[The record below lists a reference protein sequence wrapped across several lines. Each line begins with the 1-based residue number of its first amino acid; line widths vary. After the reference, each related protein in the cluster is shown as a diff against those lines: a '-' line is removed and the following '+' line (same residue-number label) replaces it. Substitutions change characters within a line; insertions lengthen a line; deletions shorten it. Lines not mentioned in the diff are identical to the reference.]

1 MTVTQPSQDPNKDAA
16 TSAWEQQVTE
26 ATNRMQHEID
36 NINES
41 VVTSSP
47 KVAIYSKTQDGAV
60 QSFTPPADGDGF
72 VAYYTYTDTLPTLP
86 VTGQTF
92 SAFSDEEIDYEIEQ
106 YREVAGRPT
115 NPGTVSYVVSG
126 GSWTS
131 SSNWTKTKPTMA
143 GVNVWVCKAQIV
155 GSAGQTVVAKWSNP
169 KLLYGGQIGEGTL
182 YYTTA
187 QASAPSA
194 PTATGYDFN
203 TGTFTGLTSGWQY
216 VPITSAMGGGTTIS
230 DKHWQ
235 VSFHVEV
242 SETSEDQ
249 IFTWGTPVGFIP
261 IGSTLQ
267 SDNFSAGSAGWQIV
281 RNTGNAEFNNVTAR
295 GVLDA
300 SSITTGTLDCSG
312 ITVSNLN
319 AGSITAGNLS
329 ATRISGGTLTIGNV
343 TVSGAFVAK
352 NLNVGVILNAVAG
365 SGYIGAWSNTGTTP
379 IANTVFQAHNVAEFN
394 TYMVI
399 FMTAAAWVPSGTQ
412 VSGAI
417 AVRSKWGTTQG
428 SQPNLLGYNSGTA
441 SASSGYG
448 DSTYPAAFVT
458 TNLTKGRYY
467 SFDVSWANNGAQDP
481 AAGIGSV
488 IALEVRR
495 DT

>member
-106 YREVAGRPT
+106 YREVAARPT

-249 IFTWGTPVGFIP
+249 IFTWGTPVGFVP
-261 IGSTLQ
+261 MGSTLQ

-281 RNTGNAEFNNVTAR
+281 RNTGNAEFNNITAR

-300 SSITTGTLDCSG
+300 SSITTGTLNCSAIG
-312 ITVSNLN
+312 VTNLSASSITTGTLNASNVAVTNLN
-319 AGSITAGNLS
+319 ASNITTGNLTATNVNFGVIMQVVQGSYSGS
-329 ATRISGGTLTIGNV
+329 ATVATLTATNNSNFNTILVAIANCYVYSGASEEQSDGSKNPSTGSNTLALTGTGVNLSVGASAPTSNRNESKSATIRSGTLTKGA
-343 TVSGAFVAK
+343 TYTATSSVSG
-352 NLNVGVILNAVAG
+352 NYTYGG
-365 SGYIGAWSNTGTTP
+365 SGNIL
-379 IANTVFQAHNVAEFN
+379 
-394 TYMVI
+394 I
-399 FMTAAAWVPSGTQ
+399 F
-412 VSGAI
+412 
-417 AVRSKWGTTQG
+417 
-428 SQPNLLGYNSGTA
+428 
-441 SASSGYG
+441 
-448 DSTYPAAFVT
+448 
-458 TNLTKGRYY
+458 
-467 SFDVSWANNGAQDP
+467 
-481 AAGIGSV
+481 
-488 IALEVRR
+488 EVKI
-495 DT
+495 

>member
-1 MTVTQPSQDPNKDAA
+1 MTVTQPSQDPNKDPA
-16 TSAWEQQVTE
+16 TSAWEEQVTQAANE
-26 ATNRMQHEID
+26 MQYQID

-47 KVAIYSKTQDGAV
+47 RVAIYSKTQDGAV

-72 VAYYTYTDTLPTLP
+72 VAYYAYTDALPTLP

-106 YREVAGRPT
+106 YREVAARPT

-143 GVNVWVCKAQIV
+143 GTNVWVCKAQIV

-169 KLLYGGQIGEGTL
+169 SLLYGGQIGEGTL

-194 PTATGYDFN
+194 PSATAYDF
-203 TGTFTGLTSGWQY
+203 TSGTFTGLTAGWQY
-216 VPITSAMGGGTTIS
+216 VPITSAMGGGVTIS

-242 SETSEDQ
+242 SETSEAQ
-249 IFTWGTPVGFIP
+249 VFTWGTPVGFVP
-261 IGSTLQ
+261 MGTTLQ
-267 SDNFSAGSAGWQIV
+267 SDNFSSGSAGWQII
-281 RNTGNAEFNNVTAR
+281 RNTGNAEFNNITAR

-319 AGSITAGNLS
+319 AGSINAGNLN
-329 ATRISGGTLTIGNV
+329 ADRISGGTLTIGNV
-343 TVSGAFVAK
+343 SVSGAFSAP
-352 NLNVGVILNAVAG
+352 NLAAG
-365 SGYIGAWSNTGTTP
+365 IIMNTQGGAAGLGMTSSNTSTNFFTFTT
-379 IANTVFQAHNVAEFN
+379 ANYSEFN
-394 TYMVI
+394 TRI
-399 FMTAAAWVPSGTQ
+399 LFIATGLLINGDGDDDNAPSRAATIS
-412 VSGAI
+412 VSGAGVSFTGGTGTVSGRR
-417 AVRSKWGTTQG
+417 ATRSFSLSGNSGNVTKNATITATLSQSG
-428 SQPNLLGYNSGTA
+428 SQDS
-441 SASSGYG
+441 SASGNIMLVEYK
-448 DSTYPAAFVT
+448 V
-458 TNLTKGRYY
+458 
-467 SFDVSWANNGAQDP
+467 
-481 AAGIGSV
+481 
-488 IALEVRR
+488 
-495 DT
+495 

>member
-26 ATNRMQHEID
+26 ATNRIQHEID

-216 VPITSAMGGGTTIS
+216 VPITSAMGGGITIS

-249 IFTWGTPVGFIP
+249 IFTWGTPVGFVP
-261 IGSTLQ
+261 MGSTLQ
-267 SDNFSAGSAGWQIV
+267 SDNFSSGSAGWQIV
-281 RNTGNAEFNNVTAR
+281 RNTGNAEFNNITAR

-319 AGSITAGNLS
+319 AGSITTGTLDASNVTVTNLNASNITTGNLTATNVNFGVIMQVVQGSYSGS
-329 ATRISGGTLTIGNV
+329 ATVATLTATNNSNFNTILVAIANCYVYSGASEEQSDGSKNPSTGSNTLTLTGTGVNLSVGASAPTSQRNESKSATIKSGTLTKGATYTATSSVTGNY
-343 TVSGAFVAK
+343 TYG
-352 NLNVGVILNAVAG
+352 G
-365 SGYIGAWSNTGTTP
+365 SGNIL
-379 IANTVFQAHNVAEFN
+379 
-394 TYMVI
+394 I
-399 FMTAAAWVPSGTQ
+399 F
-412 VSGAI
+412 
-417 AVRSKWGTTQG
+417 
-428 SQPNLLGYNSGTA
+428 
-441 SASSGYG
+441 
-448 DSTYPAAFVT
+448 
-458 TNLTKGRYY
+458 
-467 SFDVSWANNGAQDP
+467 
-481 AAGIGSV
+481 
-488 IALEVRR
+488 EVKI
-495 DT
+495 